1 VYHVTQYARSIISAN
16 VVPTAGGCTMSIDN
30 LKDLFQE
37 ELKDLYSAESQILKA
52 MPKLIR
58 AARSRELRDA
68 LQNHL
73 RETEQQKQRLERI
86 FTDLGLPAKSKTCE
100 GMKGILVEG
109 DSMVEEA
116 GEKVIDACIIAAA
129 QKVEHYEWASYG
141 TVRTYADMLGH
152 EEAVELLQETLDE
165 EQAADETL
173 TKLAEAFANEQAMS
187 GEEGEEDEG
196 ESRARSSEESEE
208 EEETVGARS
217 RGRPSGSTQGAPA
230 NRRRDREGKA
240 APKSKSTR

>member
-1 VYHVTQYARSIISAN
+1 
-16 VVPTAGGCTMSIDN
+16 MSIDN
-30 LKDLFQE
+30 LKDLFEE
-37 ELKDLYSAESQILKA
+37 ELKDLYNAEGQILKA
-52 MPKLIR
+52 LPKLIR

-73 RETEQQKQRLERI
+73 QETEQQKQRLERI
-86 FTDLGLPAKSKTCE
+86 FTDLGLPAKGKNCE
-100 GMKGILVEG
+100 GMKGIIEEG

-152 EEAVELLQETLDE
+152 EDAVELLQESLDE

-173 TKLAEAFANEQAMS
+173 TKLAEAFANEQALS
-187 GEEGEEDEG
+187 GAEGEEDEAG
-196 ESRARSSEESEE
+196 ARSSEESEE
-208 EEETVGARS
+208 EEETVGAR
-217 RGRPSGSTQGAPA
+217 GRAKQSTGSSQGTSAS
-230 NRRRDREGKA
+230 RRRDREGKA